1 MRRDAVIAASGGA
14 LLFVVCA
21 LFAQGGPLAHGSF
34 GDIYEYHRYGHRM
47 ASGLWPY
54 RSFFD
59 EYPPFAQP
67 LFLLVSWLP
76 GSYAHAWR
84 WTMVVLGAGSLV
96 LLVATLA
103 SVNASRRRLAIAA
116 LTVGVTPLLLGQSIF
131 DEFDPWPAF
140 LAAAALLAFVRRRER
155 TAYVLLALAVSAK
168 TYPLVFLPLA
178 LMATWERGGR
188 PLLKRALAWFLGTVF
203 VVHLPFLIAGPGGL
217 RFSYWIQIKRGL
229 EVESLAASGLLV
241 LNRLGLHHVHLH
253 AAPPGQTEISGG
265 LADGLATVTTLVSVA
280 ALVLV
285 YVLYWHR
292 RREPMILAWAAAVLA
307 FVAFAKSFSPQYV
320 NWLVPLVPAAG
331 AAASVLLLVIAR
343 LTHSELQRFLHTP
356 GGSTNHYANVLT
368 WWVVV
373 RDLLVVA
380 LYGLVVVL
388 LRRSPTSRS
397 P

>member
-1 MRRDAVIAASGGA
+1 M
-14 LLFVVCA
+14 
-21 LFAQGGPLAHGSF
+21 
-34 GDIYEYHRYGHRM
+34 
-47 ASGLWPY
+47 
-54 RSFFD
+54 
-59 EYPPFAQP
+59 
-67 LFLLVSWLP
+67 
-76 GSYAHAWR
+76 
-84 WTMVVLGAGSLV
+84 
-96 LLVATLA
+96 
-103 SVNASRRRLAIAA
+103 
-116 LTVGVTPLLLGQSIF
+116 
-131 DEFDPWPAF
+131 
-140 LAAAALLAFVRRRER
+140 
-155 TAYVLLALAVSAK
+155 
-168 TYPLVFLPLA
+168 
-178 LMATWERGGR
+178 
-188 PLLKRALAWFLGTVF
+188 
-203 VVHLPFLIAGPGGL
+203 
-217 RFSYWIQIKRGL
+217 
-229 EVESLAASGLLV
+229 

-331 AAASVLLLVIAR
+331 AVASVLLLVIAR

-356 GGSTNHYANVLT
+356 GGSSNHYANVLT

-380 LYGLVVVL
+380 LYALLVVL